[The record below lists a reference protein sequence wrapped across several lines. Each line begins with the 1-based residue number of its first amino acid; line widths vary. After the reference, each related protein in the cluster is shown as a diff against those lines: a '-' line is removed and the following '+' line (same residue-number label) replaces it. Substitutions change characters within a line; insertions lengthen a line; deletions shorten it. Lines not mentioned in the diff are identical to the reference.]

1 MQDRTAQ
8 KLRDAEQDGLRAKTG
23 DETKIRQKVEDGQQ
37 RKQEMKQK

>member
-23 DETKIRQKVEDGQQ
+23 DETKIRQKVDGQ
-37 RKQEMKQK
+37 RYKRYTEEM